1 MREQV
6 ITPRNTTRSGA
17 TRSKPAATAA
27 QRPIRRER
35 AVATRRPASAVGR
48 LHRVLGWIPR
58 AVKVILAVAIGV
70 LVFAGYRAAASAS
83 FFQIRT
89 IDVSGVSKTSP
100 EQVKATVRRL
110 GGSTGVWRANLDQM
124 SKDLGQLTWVRGA
137 VVSRVLPDGVRV
149 RITERTPRAVVHL
162 TSGRFIWV
170 DEEAAALGEVQ
181 PSDRIPDFFL
191 RGWNE
196 GESADVRSENR
207 ERVQRFLEIERDF
220 SGGGFS
226 NRISE
231 VDLADL
237 SDVRTQLSGDDADI
251 AVRLGKENFTDHL
264 RGALKRLDEAKS
276 EETGLRII
284 YVDNSLGTRVTLG
297 TDRQIVKAAVD
308 PAQTLAS
315 AKPPAD
321 STSQITAAD
330 GSVKAFSSKSTTRP
344 AATPGIVAKK
354 YQSAP
359 AVSRGKAKPGATRA
373 STTARDMHQ

>member
-1 MREQV
+1 VKEQV
-6 ITPRNTTRSGA
+6 ITPRNTARSGA
-17 TRSKPAATAA
+17 TRSKSAATGA

-35 AVATRRPASAVGR
+35 TVASRQPASAVGR
-48 LHRVLGWIPR
+48 LHKVLGWIPR
-58 AVKVILAVAIGV
+58 AVKVVLAVAIGV

-83 FFQIRT
+83 FFQIHT
-89 IDVSGVSKTSP
+89 IDVSGASKTSP
-100 EQVKATVRRL
+100 DQVKAIVRRL

-124 SKDLGQLTWVRGA
+124 SKELGQLTWVRSA

-149 RITERTPRAVVHL
+149 RITERIPRAVVHL
-162 TSGRFIWV
+162 ATGRFIWV
-170 DEEAAALGEVQ
+170 DEDAAALGEVQ

-251 AVRLGKENFTDHL
+251 AVRLGKEDFANHL

-276 EETGLRII
+276 EDTGLRII

-308 PAQTLAS
+308 HAQSVAS
-315 AKPPAD
+315 VKPPAD
-321 STSQITAAD
+321 NASQLTAAR
-330 GSVKAFSSKSTTRP
+330 GHMKAFSSTKITTRSNT
-344 AATPGIVAKK
+344 ATPGAVAKK
-354 YQSAP
+354 NQSA
-359 AVSRGKAKPGATRA
+359 AHVSRGKPKPGATRP
-373 STTARDMHQ
+373 